1 MADEFR
7 RSVEFGLKLSERIYY
22 GKEPSMRPPKL
33 ASVMEK
39 SPAKDHLPTAPM
51 VYAVIS
57 NPSIVDNPDI
67 PSYQPYVLGKCQ
79 PPALIPLHMHEI
91 EVDVDCYFDTAFVTV
106 TGTWRVHCIAGNKSC
121 DCRIAIPMGEQVVLF
136 SLRFCLWFWKL
147 LSLFVQFRS
156 YSYARYWDIG
166 LRKGSVL
173 GVEIEASS
181 GSYDTRLVKVED
193 AADVDGLVKSEYG
206 GFLKPDIFTLKIP
219 KVGGGSNLLVKARWS
234 QKLVYNE
241 GYFLLNLPFSFPV
254 YVLPAGKISKRERIQ
269 LSLNTGLR
277 KEVVCRTATH
287 PLKELKRQVGKIDL
301 LYEEEVHPWSQS
313 DFEFLYTIYSSDMHG
328 GVLLQS
334 PSLNDLDQREMFAL
348 YLFPGDSQNRR
359 VFRKRVVFL
368 VDISGSMK
376 GAPIE
381 NVKKAMVASLSKL
394 NQDDFFNIIAF
405 NGEIYLFSS
414 SMELAT
420 PEALR
425 QAGEWMTLKLIPEGD
440 TNILLPLNQALEM
453 VSDKSNSMPF
463 IFLITDG
470 AVENERDICNV
481 VKDYC
486 TEKTGLHFP
495 RVSTFGLGSYCN
507 HYFLQMLAQIG
518 RGHYDAAYDADSAAT
533 RLQRLFTLSSSVI
546 LSDVQVDWLNSVEL
560 LELYPSAIQDLSCDY
575 PMIISGR
582 CRGNLP
588 ESLKV
593 SGTLADLSNFT
604 AELKIRKA
612 KDVPLDKVF
621 ARRLI
626 HILTANAWFTGNK
639 EIEKQV
645 AEISMQ
651 TGFPSEYTRVILVQT
666 ESADQ
671 GLHSV
676 MKQEKETYDISS
688 LRKMISGR
696 KIIELPSLGT
706 GFGDLKK
713 TAENLPPGVTVKEPD
728 AAEWIVKTATGCC
741 SKVVGRMCCMCFI
754 QALSQMSNQCVIT
767 LSQLCGALACCECL
781 DCCYDLCVDCL

>member
-91 EVDVDCYFDTAFVTV
+91 EVDVDCYLDTAFVTV
-106 TGTWRVHCIAGNKSC
+106 TSTWRVHCIAGNKSC
-121 DCRIAIPMGEQVVLF
+121 DCRIAIPMGEQ
-136 SLRFCLWFWKL
+136 
-147 LSLFVQFRS
+147 
-156 YSYARYWDIG
+156 
-166 LRKGSVL
+166 GSVL

-193 AADVDGLVKSEYG
+193 AADLDGLVKSEYG

-219 KVGGGSNLLVKARWS
+219 KVGGGSKLLVKARWS

-241 GYFLLNLPFSFPV
+241 GHFLLNLPFSFPV

-301 LYEEEVHPWSQS
+301 LYEEEVHTWSQS
-313 DFEFLYTIYSSDMHG
+313 DFEFLYTIYSSDIHG

-334 PSLNDLDQREMFAL
+334 PSLNDLDQREMFAF

-453 VSDKSNSMPF
+453 VLDKTNSMPF

-593 SGTLADLSNFT
+593 SGTLADMSNFT

-612 KDVPLDKVF
+612 KDVPLDKVL

-626 HILTANAWFTGNK
+626 NILTANSWFTGNK

-651 TGFPSEYTRVILVQT
+651 TGFPSEYTHMILVQT

-676 MKQEKETYDISS
+676 MKQEETYDISS
-688 LRKMISGR
+688 LQKIISGR

-713 TAENLPPGVTVKEPD
+713 TAENLPPGVRVKGPD
-728 AAEWIVKTATGCC
+728 ATEWIVKTATGCC
-741 SKVVGRMCCMCFI
+741 SKVVERVCCMCFI

-781 DCCYDLCVDCL
+781 DCCYDLCADCL

>member
-91 EVDVDCYFDTAFVTV
+91 EVDVDCYLDTAFVTV
-106 TGTWRVHCIAGNKSC
+106 TSTWRVHCIAGNKSC
-121 DCRIAIPMGEQVVLF
+121 DCRIAIPMGEQ
-136 SLRFCLWFWKL
+136 
-147 LSLFVQFRS
+147 
-156 YSYARYWDIG
+156 
-166 LRKGSVL
+166 GSVL

-193 AADVDGLVKSEYG
+193 AADLDGLVKSEYG

-219 KVGGGSNLLVKARWS
+219 KVGGGSKLLVKARWS

-241 GYFLLNLPFSFPV
+241 GHFLLNLPFSFPV

-301 LYEEEVHPWSQS
+301 LYEEEVHTWSQS
-313 DFEFLYTIYSSDMHG
+313 DFEFLYTIYSSDIHG

-334 PSLNDLDQREMFAL
+334 PSLNDLDQREMFAF

-453 VSDKSNSMPF
+453 VLDKSNSMPF

-495 RVSTFGLGSYCN
+495 RVSTFGLG
-507 HYFLQMLAQIG
+507 
-518 RGHYDAAYDADSAAT
+518 
-533 RLQRLFTLSSSVI
+533 
-546 LSDVQVDWLNSVEL
+546 
-560 LELYPSAIQDLSCDY
+560 
-575 PMIISGR
+575 
-582 CRGNLP
+582 
-588 ESLKV
+588 K
-593 SGTLADLSNFT
+593 
-604 AELKIRKA
+604 
-612 KDVPLDKVF
+612 
-621 ARRLI
+621 
-626 HILTANAWFTGNK
+626 
-639 EIEKQV
+639 
-645 AEISMQ
+645 
-651 TGFPSEYTRVILVQT
+651 
-666 ESADQ
+666 
-671 GLHSV
+671 
-676 MKQEKETYDISS
+676 
-688 LRKMISGR
+688 
-696 KIIELPSLGT
+696 
-706 GFGDLKK
+706 
-713 TAENLPPGVTVKEPD
+713 
-728 AAEWIVKTATGCC
+728 
-741 SKVVGRMCCMCFI
+741 
-754 QALSQMSNQCVIT
+754 
-767 LSQLCGALACCECL
+767 
-781 DCCYDLCVDCL
+781 